1 MKGAGANLDAEFE
14 AAGVVLTPCDDT
26 GEKFCCGPSSSCCEN
41 GNYTQIDKNTGRVV
55 AIGTSTLPSSSSTAT
70 ATGTGSSMAG
80 VGASATSTGGGGGGA
95 GDNGGGLSEQ
105 SKLGIGLGVGLGV
118 PFFIAIGAA
127 LFLWKRS
134 LAQNANAGLVNDKV
148 GLGSEPGLSPGDETG
163 YVQVPT
169 ELGAGIDN
177 KPVHQ
182 LEANPA
188 RAELGGER
196 VYEMGS

>member
-1 MKGAGANLDAEFE
+1 MGKNSDGNL
-14 AAGVVLTPCDDT
+14 
-26 GEKFCCGPSSSCCEN
+26 
-41 GNYTQIDKNTGRVV
+41 TQ
-55 AIGTSTLPSSSSTAT
+55 
-70 ATGTGSSMAG
+70 
-80 VGASATSTGGGGGGA
+80 
-95 GDNGGGLSEQ
+95 Q

-134 LAQNANAGLVNDKV
+134 LAQQKV
-148 GLGSEPGLSPGDETG
+148 GQANEEAKVGSSSGGGGPDSASGVGTETAPGYVPVPGD
-163 YVQVPT
+163 VQDAGAVPT
-169 ELGAGIDN
+169 ELGAGVDN

-196 VYEMGS
+196 VYELGS

>member
-1 MKGAGANLDAEFE
+1 MLGLRNAEFE
-14 AAGVVLTPCDDT
+14 AAGVVLTPCDNT
-26 GEKFCCGPSSSCCEN
+26 GEKFCCGPSSSCCEH

-55 AIGTSTLPSSSSTAT
+55 AIGTSTVPFTSTAT
-70 ATGTGSSMAG
+70 ATGTGSSTAG
-80 VGASATSTGGGGGGA
+80 VGASATSTSSTGGEGGDG
-95 GDNGGGLSEQ
+95 NGGGLSEQ

-134 LAQNANAGLVNDKV
+134 LAQNANAGLVNEKIDAPASP
-148 GLGSEPGLSPGDETG
+148 GSGLSPGYETG

-188 RAELGGER
+188 RAELGSER

>member
-1 MKGAGANLDAEFE
+1 MAGA
-14 AAGVVLTPCDDT
+14 
-26 GEKFCCGPSSSCCEN
+26 
-41 GNYTQIDKNTGRVV
+41 
-55 AIGTSTLPSSSSTAT
+55 
-70 ATGTGSSMAG
+70 
-80 VGASATSTGGGGGGA
+80 GASATSTGGGGDGG
-95 GDNGGGLSEQ
+95 GSGLSEQ
-105 SKLGIGLGVGLGV
+105 SELGIGLGVGLGV

-127 LFLWKRS
+127 LFLWKKA
-134 LAQNANAGLVNDKV
+134 LAQNAGQVNEAK
-148 GLGSEPGLSPGDETG
+148 LEPGSSTGSVSSPGAGAGAG

-188 RAELGGER
+188 RVELGGER